1 MNANKMKN
9 LLKTILLITVMGLL
23 ISCSDMSKNIEEK
36 LNELSNKTDHLDSL
50 VNKEFDK
57 VKSLDSLINFESDK
71 VKAIDSLVN
80 KSSSRLDSIAKEK
93 VNSLKKKYELKK
105 I

>member
-1 MNANKMKN
+1 MKN
-9 LLKTILLITVMGLL
+9 ILKNFLLLAVMGLL
-23 ISCSDMSKNIEEK
+23 VSCGDLSKKIEEK

-71 VKAIDSLVN
+71 IKALDSLVN
-80 KSSSRLDSIAKEK
+80 KSSSRLDSIAKDK
-93 VNSLKKKYELKK
+93 FNALKK
-105 I
+105 IMN